1 MSTKSEGSASMRM
14 FGSVVRSLREARD
27 ISTDELAAH
36 VGYSKSL
43 IIKIERGD
51 RMPPPMFVEK
61 ATALL
66 DAGDVISRAAEHLER
81 GDFPSWFE
89 GYADLERMAISLY
102 TYDTVA
108 INGLLQSEEY
118 ARALLNTRCPALD
131 TDEIER
137 RVLARIARQ
146 TLLTRT
152 PLAQLSFLMD
162 ESVLRRPVGGEGV
175 QKAQLTQLLEADAL
189 RNVTIQVLPL
199 DYGAHAGYDG
209 PMTLLETPERQ
220 LLAYLEVQARSIL
233 VDDRD
238 EVSTLNQRYAMIR
251 SQALSVRESAKLIET
266 IAGEL

>member
-66 DAGDVISRAAEHLER
+66 DAGGVISRAADHLER

-89 GYADLERMAISLY
+89 EYAELERQAVTLY
-102 TYDTVA
+102 KYDTLVV
-108 INGLLQSEEY
+108 NGLLQTEEY
-118 ARALLNTRCPALD
+118 ARVLLSATSSVLESE
-131 TDEIER
+131 EIER
-137 RVLARIARQ
+137 RVQARLARQ

-152 PLAQLSFLMD
+152 PPAQLAFLVE
-162 ESVLRRPVGGEGV
+162 ESALRRPVGGEV
-175 QKAQLTQLLEADAL
+175 VLKAQLVRLLEVGEL
-189 RNVTIQVLPL
+189 RNVTIQVMPTTF
-199 DYGAHAGYDG
+199 DAHAGFNG
-209 PMTLLETPERQ
+209 PMTLLETAERRR
-220 LLAYLEVQARSIL
+220 LAYLEVQGRSIL
-233 VDDRD
+233 TDDRD
-238 EVSTLNQRYAMIR
+238 EVSELHQQYAMIR
-251 SQALSVRESAKLIET
+251 SQALSVRESAKLISR
-266 IAGEL
+266 IAGEQ